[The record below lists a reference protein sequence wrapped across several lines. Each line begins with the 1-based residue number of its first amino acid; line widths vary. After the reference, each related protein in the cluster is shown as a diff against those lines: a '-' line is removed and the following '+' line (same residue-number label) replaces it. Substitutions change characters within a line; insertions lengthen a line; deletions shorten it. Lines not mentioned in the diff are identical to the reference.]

1 MIKIGI
7 TVTSHEFEKIIY
19 NSGMALN
26 ILVWYQ
32 MFEKCGFDTY
42 FILLNG
48 QNKKILEKDEIT
60 FKGRTYKILDA
71 NSEDISNKKDEI
83 FDIDIL
89 FPIGTSNTLYYDI
102 LKEKNKNSKI
112 IYILLGSVYHND
124 IRTMYDPEFIKN
136 LGCVDFIYD
145 EVWISPHFERFK
157 DYYKIRYRTENVFV
171 CPYLWE
177 PIALE
182 NTEKNILKDTDS
194 LKIGIVEPNLEQ
206 SKNCLIPI
214 ALCEKA
220 NELIT
225 KVYAFSTHRFKEH
238 KFFKSYVVGTQLF
251 KDKKI
256 TCEKRFALSFIL
268 TKHCNCIVSSVRDCD
283 LNYVF
288 LECFYLGIPLVHNS
302 PILKDFG
309 YYYPDYN
316 LDKGKQQIFLVKKS
330 HNHDEYIE
338 KHKSL
343 LFKYSIEN
351 PLNVHWVKEKLNGN
365 EKIGDLHP

>member
-1 MIKIGI
+1 MVKIGI
-7 TVTSHEFEKIIY
+7 AIQIHEFEKIIY
-19 NSGMALN
+19 KSGMALN

-32 MFEKCGFDTY
+32 MFEKCGFDPY
-42 FILLNG
+42 FILLKG
-48 QNKKILEKDEIT
+48 HQKKILEKDEIT
-60 FKGRTYKILDA
+60 FKGRSYKVLDA
-71 NSEDISNKKDEI
+71 NREDIDNKKDEI

-89 FPIGTSNTLYYDI
+89 FHIGTSNRKYYDI

-136 LGCVDFIYD
+136 LSNIDFIYD
-145 EVWISPHFERFK
+145 EIWISPHFQRFQ
-157 DYYKIRYRTENVFV
+157 DYYKIRYKTEKVFL

-177 PIALE
+177 PIVLSE
-182 NTEKNILKDTDS
+182 NIRDNILKDTES
-194 LKIGIVEPNLEQ
+194 LKIGIIEPNLEQ
-206 SKNCLIPI
+206 SKNSLIPI

-220 NELIT
+220 NELID
-225 KVYAFSTHRFKEH
+225 KVYAFATYRFKEH
-238 KFFKSYVVGTQLF
+238 KFFKSYVSSTQLF

-256 TCEKRFALSFIL
+256 TCEKRYALSFV
-268 TKHCNCIVSSVRDCD
+268 TQYCNCIVSCVRDCD
-283 LNYVF
+283 LNYIF

-302 PILKDFG
+302 PMLKDFG
-309 YYYPDYN
+309 YYYPDYD
-316 LDKGKQQIFLVKKS
+316 LVKGKQQIFSVTKT

-365 EKIGDLHP
+365 DKIGDLKF